1 MKAKLSYAGSM
12 IALFCALA
20 LTVSGPAPART
31 PPVSQEILLDRIRI
45 EDMMVEYYTL
55 LTEHVRHDIGD
66 YFTENAVLD
75 ANGARFEGRAAIQY
89 LYDNG
94 TDTRVQPG
102 NTYHVIL
109 ANPRIVV
116 TGDNAVMDAIWTG
129 YLSDNQYTAP
139 RLVEHGTE
147 HTTFV
152 RQGDRWMIS
161 SRKIVNQG
169 GMPTWTTGEN
179 LGN

>member
-1 MKAKLSYAGSM
+1 MRRKSAFAGSV
-12 IALFCALA
+12 IALSCALA
-20 LTVSGPAPART
+20 FVVPETARARV
-31 PPVSQEILLDRIRI
+31 PEAGQETLLDRVRI

-102 NTYHVIL
+102 NTYNVIL

-116 TGDNAVMDAIWTG
+116 TGDTAVMDAVWTG
-129 YLSDNQYTAP
+129 YLSDNEYTAP
-139 RLVEHGTE
+139 RLIEQGTE

-152 RQGDRWMIS
+152 RQGGRWMIS